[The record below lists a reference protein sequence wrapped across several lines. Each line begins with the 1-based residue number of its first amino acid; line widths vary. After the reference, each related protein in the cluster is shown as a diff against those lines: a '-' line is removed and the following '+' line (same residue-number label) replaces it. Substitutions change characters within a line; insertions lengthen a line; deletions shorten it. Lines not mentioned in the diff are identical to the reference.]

1 MSMSNNNLRILLIL
15 LDGFLS
21 LTAIAGGIGLL
32 TGTNTPPV
40 SFLAGSPFPDYTI
53 PGLALLVLVGGTALV
68 ATYLT
73 IRHHRYAALVS
84 VLAGAMII
92 VFEIVEVLAIGMPPG
107 IARNLQVFYFTL
119 GLIILVLAL
128 AYWTVQRRA
137 SPA

>member
-1 MSMSNNNLRILLIL
+1 MSNNILRILLIL
-15 LDGFLS
+15 LDGFLAV
-21 LTAIAGGIGLL
+21 TAIAGGIGLL
-32 TGTNTPPV
+32 TGVNVPPV

-73 IRHHRYAALVS
+73 VRRNRYAALVS

-92 VFEIVEVLAIGMPPG
+92 VFEIMEVLSIGMPPG

-119 GLIILVLAL
+119 GLIILVSAL
-128 AYWTVQRRA
+128 AFWAVQRRA
-137 SPA
+137 SSVA